1 MEKIEIR
8 LPRGVW
14 FYYPEK
20 PIGKKGGFGEV
31 FEGEDIDGNTV
42 AIKRLFELREPLI
55 QREIKISEKLISQNY
70 IYILP
75 YFDAGIDSNTGTNFI
90 VMALAKKSLDDY
102 LNEQSSISEREAI
115 AILLN
120 ISKGLQE
127 VQEITH
133 RDLKPANI
141 LLHNSLWKIADF
153 GIAKFIEESTSA
165 NTLKG
170 FLSPPY
176 GSPEQWRGEK
186 STQDSDIYSLGCI
199 GYKILNGNPPF
210 LGPDI
215 EDYQL
220 QHLNDS
226 PPILENINPK
236 IRTFLSLMLRKIPE
250 TRPSVERFIKILE
263 EIGEL
268 HNLDDMNSHSLLAE
282 AGALAAE
289 AEAIEEAQSLEEEA
303 KIEKRRELAKFGIR
317 ELNKIMLNFEKYII
331 NEAPTADVSVGT
343 DSLTIQ
349 LGKAKLS
356 IILDEE
362 TDFIEYGDFS
372 DGNSWDILCCAV
384 IEVYQHGYPQVVPG
398 NYQKMHTWQ
407 ANLLFAK
414 NDYTQEYRWLEV
426 CFYNFNKLTFIE
438 EDVLPF
444 AYSKYNLP
452 LNVLSNALQ
461 SISTIKLATS
471 PIPIDAENQ
480 DDFFRRWGDKLALA
494 VKGKLEPPSSFPF

>member
-1 MEKIEIR
+1 MEKIEIK

-14 FYYPEK
+14 FFYPDK

-31 FEGEDIDGNTV
+31 FEGEDIDGNPV

-75 YFDAGIDSNTGTNFI
+75 YYDAGIDSNTGTNFI
-90 VMALAKKSLDDY
+90 VMALAEKSLDDY
-102 LNEQSSISEREAI
+102 LNEQGSISGSEAI

-176 GSPEQWRGEK
+176 GSPEQWRGDK
-186 STQDSDIYSLGCI
+186 PTQASDIYSLGCI
-199 GYKILNGNPPF
+199 AYKILNSNPPF
-210 LGPDI
+210 LGPGR

-226 PPILENINPK
+226 PPIIENINPK
-236 IRTFLSLMLRKIPE
+236 FRTFLSLMLRKIPE
-250 TRPSVERFIKILE
+250 TRPSIERFINILV
-263 EIGEL
+263 EIDKS
-268 HNLDDMNSHSLLAE
+268 NNFDDMNSHSLLAK

-289 AEAIEEAQSLEEEA
+289 AEAIEEAEGLEKKA
-303 KIEKRRELAKFGIR
+303 KIEKRRELVKFGIN
-317 ELNKIMLNFEKYII
+317 ELNKIFRNFGKYIK
-331 NEAPTADVSVGT
+331 NDAPTAIMRKDNYSFA
-343 DSLTIQ
+343 IQ
-349 LGKAKLS
+349 LGKARLS
-356 IILDEE
+356 IVLDEE
-362 TDFIEYGDFS
+362 TDFVEFGDFS
-372 DGNSWDILCCAV
+372 DKTPWDILCGAV
-384 IEVYQHGYPQVVPG
+384 IEVIQEGYPKSVPG
-398 NYQKMHTWQ
+398 EHQKMHIWQ
-407 ANLLFAK
+407 ANLFYAK
-414 NDYTQEYRWLEV
+414 NDNIKEYRWLEV
-426 CFYNFNKLTFIE
+426 CFYEFRKITLLDENT
-438 EDVLPF
+438 LPF
-444 AYSKYNLP
+444 AFSR
-452 LNVLSNALQ
+452 LSNPLISLPDALL
-461 SISTIKLATS
+461 SKSNIKLATL

-480 DDFFRRWGDKLALA
+480 NDFFIRWGDKLALA
-494 VKGKLEPPSSFPF
+494 VDGKLEPPSSFPF